1 MKGLELA
8 RAYFDACVDGLFA
21 GLPCSLRSRSAC
33 GLIGPGSECLGF
45 DDALSTDHDFGAG
58 FCVWLERDDFERYGS
73 VLQQRYDELPASFMG
88 YGIRVYV
95 GADRRVGIFDID
107 AFCHRYSGLSAAPHT
122 SRDWLFLPE
131 QLLAEFTA
139 GAVFADPAGLMES
152 RRAPYVAYFPEEVR
166 RKKFA
171 AECAIMA
178 QAGQYNVPRCLK
190 RRDFVAANAARAEFI
205 KACLASM
212 HVLAR
217 VYMPFYKWSFRS
229 LTDRAQMPCTIAGLI
244 EELAAMPVSQIDVG
258 DIDRLCA
265 VVAGVARSMG
275 WAHSSGDFLLPLAQE
290 IHASLHD
297 AFLASLPVDAGAYR

>member
-107 AFCHRYSGLSAAPHT
+107 AFCHRYSGLSASPRT

-139 GAVFADPAGLMES
+139 GAEFADPAGLMES

-229 LTDRAQMPCTIAGLI
+229 LTD
-244 EELAAMPVSQIDVG
+244 
-258 DIDRLCA
+258 
-265 VVAGVARSMG
+265 
-275 WAHSSGDFLLPLAQE
+275 
-290 IHASLHD
+290 
-297 AFLASLPVDAGAYR
+297 